1 MCLQLYSRSAP
12 SRPAPL
18 ASPTVAGPVNK
29 WLTFAFQLPWLAH
42 LQNHLQ
48 LSPVLT
54 DKEESSPTLQG
65 RFQDLLGFLFQLQA
79 VA

>member
-1 MCLQLYSRSAP
+1 MCLQLYSRFAP

-18 ASPTVAGPVNK
+18 ASPTVVGAVNK

-42 LQNHLQ
+42 LWNHLQ
-48 LSPVLT
+48 LSPVLA

-65 RFQDLLGFLFQLQA
+65 RFQDLHGLVFQLSA

>member
-1 MCLQLYSRSAP
+1 MCLQLCSRFAP
-12 SRPAPL
+12 SRLAPL
-18 ASPTVAGPVNK
+18 ASPTMVGPVNE

-42 LQNHLQ
+42 LRNHLQ

-65 RFQDLLGFLFQLQA
+65 RFQNIHGLLFQL
-79 VA
+79 